1 MVIILVIAQPVD
13 TVFRHSLIETAP
25 LGGVKALIDHSGE
38 ETQELQGIA
47 PHRRKALDL
56 GRSQYLH
63 LRCAICRDEFR
74 CGRNLYLLT
83 LIANFES
90 YRQVE
95 PVGRVD
101 FDTRPLVCLEPKSG
115 NFKGV
120 GFRWNWVEA
129 VEAAILRDSTEFGPD
144 GLVS

>member
-38 ETQELQGIA
+38 QTQKLQGIA
-47 PHRRKALDL
+47 PHRRKVLDL
-56 GRSQYLH
+56 GGSQYLN
-63 LRCAICRDEFR
+63 LRSGICRDEFR

-95 PVGRVD
+95 PVRRVD
-101 FDTRPLVCLEPKSG
+101 FDTRPPVCLEPRTG

-120 GFRWNWVEA
+120 GFWWNWVDA
-129 VEAAILRDSTEFGPD
+129 VEAAILGDFTEFCPA